1 MFRKKITSLIK
12 KSKFLYSLYVLMIPI
27 KDYFNFNSIILYPC
41 LMDKTNYTPVEP
53 IYFWQDVWFAKHL
66 FKYRPEVHCDIGSSY
81 KTISII
87 AQFTKVIF
95 VDIRPPSIIAPNV
108 EFIEGDILNLPF
120 KNESFDSLSSL
131 CVIEHI
137 GLGRYGDTIDPYG
150 SEKAINELKR
160 VLRKGGLLYLSI
172 PVDNENK
179 IYFNA
184 HRAFTRDYLIELFK
198 GFEILDEKY
207 IYGSNLYDIY
217 LQERGFGTGLYLLQ
231 KKGG

>member
-1 MFRKKITSLIK
+1 
-12 KSKFLYSLYVLMIPI
+12 MIPI
-27 KDYFNFNSIILYPC
+27 KDYFNFKSLMLYPC

-95 VDIRPPSIIAPNV
+95 VDIRSPSIIAPNV
-108 EFIEGDILNLPF
+108 YFVKGDILNLPF
-120 KNESFDSLSSL
+120 ENESIDSLSSL